1 MLQDVHIAI
10 IGAGAMGGAI
20 IGGLLQQGLV
30 TPEQIIASE
39 PHEERRHALLTRYN
53 IGVSADNLKTAR
65 WGNVVIFAV
74 KPQTIPQVLPPL
86 RGSLREDALC
96 ISIVAGTP
104 IRTFINGLRHTAIV
118 RAMPNTPAQIGEGMT
133 VWTASAEVTEEQ
145 HVWTQT
151 ILGALG
157 RERCVDNEDYLD
169 MATAIS
175 GSGPGYIFL
184 IIEAMIDA
192 GVHLGFPRPVAEEL
206 VLQNMLGSV
215 RYALQS
221 GIHPAQLRNAVT
233 SPGGT
238 TAAGLSELERGNL
251 RTVLS
256 DAIWSAYRRSCELG
270 RKSQEG
276 T

>member
-1 MLQDVHIAI
+1 MLKDVQIAV

-20 IGGLLQQGLV
+20 IGGLLHRGLV
-30 TPEQIIASE
+30 SPDQIIVSE
-39 PHEERRHALLTRYN
+39 PREERRQELWARYH
-53 IGVSADNLKTAR
+53 IGVSVDNLETAR
-65 WGNVVIFAV
+65 CGDVVIFAI
-74 KPQTIPQVLPPL
+74 KPQMIPQVLPSL
-86 RGSLREDALC
+86 QGSLQADALC

-104 IRTFINGLRHTAIV
+104 IQTFISQLQHRAVV
-118 RAMPNTPAQIGEGMT
+118 RSMPNTPALIGEGMT
-133 VWTASAEVTEEQ
+133 VWTAAPEVSMEQ
-145 HVWTQT
+145 RAWAQS
-151 ILGALG
+151 ILGTLG
-157 RERCVDNEDYLD
+157 RERFVDNEDYLD

-175 GSGPGYIFL
+175 GSGPGYVFL

-192 GVHLGFPRPVAEEL
+192 GVHLGFSRPIAEEL

-251 RTVLS
+251 RSVLS
-256 DAIWSAYRRSCELG
+256 DAIWAAYRRSGELG
-270 RKSQEG
+270 RKSQEDA
-276 T
+276 